1 MQRRPGPRAN
11 KANES
16 GEAIQTRLKT
26 STGHI
31 HLLGI
36 GGAAMAPVAGMLK
49 ERGFTVTGADTGVY
63 PPASTLLASLGIPWN
78 SGYRPENLK
87 PAPDLVVVGNAISR
101 GNPELEAVLDEK
113 IPYCSMP
120 QILENYFLPGHTS
133 IVIAGTH
140 GKTTTTAM
148 LSWIFHVANRRP
160 DFLVGGVVPNFGDRS
175 YGLGGG
181 EEFIIEGDEYDTA
194 YFDKQPKFL
203 HYHPDEVILTSLE
216 FDHADI
222 YPDLAAIELQF
233 QRLVN
238 LVPRRGRI
246 LAWGEV
252 PNLVDCTSK
261 AFCPVERYGLS
272 PEMDWFAGDIEWR
285 DGMTHFRVIYHR
297 EEVARI
303 RMPLAGRHNVM
314 NALACVALSFHHA
327 VECEAI
333 ETALAKF
340 QGVRRRLEIK
350 GEAAGVTIV
359 EDFAHHP
366 TAIRATIEA
375 ARSRW
380 PSNRLWVAFEPR
392 SNTMRRKIFQRD
404 LAAALSTADAAA
416 IGPVNRPQLL
426 TDEERMDP
434 LAVANEI
441 RRTGKPAEA
450 LGSAVEIT
458 EYLTPR
464 LSSGDVVL
472 VMSNGSFDG
481 LCARLVESIE
491 QGAAARKS

>member
-1 MQRRPGPRAN
+1 
-11 KANES
+11 
-16 GEAIQTRLKT
+16 
-26 STGHI
+26 
-31 HLLGI
+31 
-36 GGAAMAPVAGMLK
+36 MAPVAGMLK
-49 ERGFTVTGADTGVY
+49 ERGYTVTGSDTGVY
-63 PPASTLLASLGIPWN
+63 PPASTLLTSLGIPWKN
-78 SGYRPENLK
+78 GYRAENLR
-87 PAPDLVVVGNAISR
+87 PTPDLVVVGNAISR

-120 QILENYFLPGHTS
+120 QIIENYFLPGHNC

-148 LSWIFHVANRRP
+148 LSWIFHAANRRP
-160 DFLVGGVVPNFGDRS
+160 NFLIGGVVPNFGDRS

-181 EEFIIEGDEYDTA
+181 EDFIIEGDEYDSA
-194 YFDKQPKFL
+194 YFDKAPKFL
-203 HYHPDEVILTSLE
+203 HYHPDELILTSLE

-246 LAWGEV
+246 LVWGEAAK
-252 PNLVDCTSK
+252 LVACTAK
-261 AFCPVERYGLS
+261 AFCAVERYGLT
-272 PEMDWFAGDIEWR
+272 PEMDWHAGDIEWR

-297 EEVARI
+297 EEVARV
-303 RMPLAGRHNVM
+303 RMPLVGRHNVM
-314 NALACVALSFHHA
+314 NALACVAISFHHA

-333 ETALAKF
+333 EMALEKF

-350 GEAAGVTIV
+350 GETNGITIV

-380 PSNRLWVAFEPR
+380 PGRRLWVAFEPR
-392 SNTMRRKIFQRD
+392 SNTMRRNILQRD
-404 LAAALSTADAAA
+404 LADALAMADGAVL
-416 IGPVNRPQLL
+416 GPVNRPQLL

-434 LAVANEI
+434 RAVAEAV
-441 RRTGKPAEA
+441 RATGKRGEA
-450 LGSAVEIT
+450 LGSAAEIA
-458 EYLTPR
+458 EYLSPQLT
-464 LSSGDVVL
+464 SGDLVL

-481 LCARLVESIE
+481 LCTRLAESIE
-491 QGAAARKS
+491 HRSAAGKSR